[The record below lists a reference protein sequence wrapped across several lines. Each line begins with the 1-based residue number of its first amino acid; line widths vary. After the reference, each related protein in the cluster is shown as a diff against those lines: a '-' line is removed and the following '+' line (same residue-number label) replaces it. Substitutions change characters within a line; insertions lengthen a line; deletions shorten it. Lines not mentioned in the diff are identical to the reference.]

1 MAIWPFIFLRD
12 KKMKTDKVLI
22 NHEKIHLMQQKE
34 MLFFLFFVWYFTEF
48 FIRWMCYRKIMKAYR
63 NISFEREA
71 YSNDQDLEYIYNRK
85 FWNFLSYMK

>member
-12 KKMKTDKVLI
+12 KKMKTDLVLI
-22 NHEKIHLMQQKE
+22 NHEKIHLKQQKE
-34 MLFFLFFVWYFTEF
+34 LLFFLFFVWYFTEF
-48 FIRWMCYRKIMKAYR
+48 FIRWIYYGRIMEAYR

-71 YSNDQDLEYIYNRK
+71 YVNDQNLEYIRDRK